1 MKRMKKILRLG
12 KKANDRQSPSL
23 NEVPVACASAPGAI
37 CSGGYNLEIRDLS
50 KLHRA
55 AAEGDLGEVRNLLRK
70 HSLNERDKA
79 GRTPLHFACANGH
92 TEMVTYLV
100 DNRCKLD
107 SCDKEK
113 RSPLMKAVECQQEFC
128 AVYLLEHG
136 ADPNLKDIDKN
147 TALHF
152 AASNSNVYLAKYL
165 LEKNAD
171 MEAQNKDGCTPL
183 IVAVAENNQDMVEFL
198 LEQKAS
204 LDATD
209 KVGRTPLLIA
219 ASNNKHDLMQV
230 LLLHGSNVDH
240 RDKSGWSTKDYAVA
254 SEDSTFKKLVAKYS
268 NEKDREEGSFDGQKV
283 LSILSSPEKDRD
295 TGITL
300 GAPAKNKEVL
310 DNHSSGYSISNSD
323 KTDDDNWLSSEEEEL
338 GFSPKKP
345 EKPGLAQLMKV
356 RLDFLKKLDEKE
368 CTSRI
373 ESLASSQQNKA
384 DYEHEECNEPLP
396 KPVLQVKT
404 FPHSVHSSP
413 GSFSKCSQR
422 TLHSKQER
430 PSKEEE
436 GGEQDIANKKTIVC
450 RQSSNISP
458 KAKSTLSD
466 DKQEEKYTDSPWD
479 SECTSE
485 SPRKSTISS
494 LPTSPAKTGIHRQ
507 SIIEE
512 PFNGKKGLQQKI
524 TEENLVC
531 ESPAPV
537 VKEATT
543 EKQKSDLMEEL
554 GLDEADDIEDT
565 SDWDSPSISL
575 KSSPCVKPADRFP
588 QHLNVAPEISIPV
601 KEDSEQQ
608 YIKLKTTEEVKNKSK
623 EKCLSNTSSS
633 VGKATHE
640 KQTKT
645 EMEYTDDE
653 DVTEALAQS
662 EEGHN
667 DCNHLDS
674 ILWEEKYEKMW
685 VANEKKEVKANFKSI
700 TAELKE
706 KFGEIKVYE
715 KASSTPSRATSQDD
729 FRSAVE
735 GIKETSLQLPN
746 TKVDIQ
752 GKVDIEDVTSA
763 VAERELNT
771 DDWNTNKNLL
781 SNNAYGTKVNTSE
794 ERNNSI
800 IQLNA
805 NVGTRAAEKSVEYS
819 LQSHGDITKDTA
831 FKTIDANQPITPNN
845 LYKHISVTKNPK
857 EDHFNNSIN
866 SSKGTDIESG
876 NKAKNHKQVC
886 DLGEELEGDV
896 ARFKNQVGILN
907 SAFLALKKERNQL
920 QKELEDEKIKK
931 ELESEDKK
939 IANADMLAVNEDEKN
954 EIQHITAENV
964 SPADKKE
971 AICPGYPAKT
981 VNRKNKLY
989 RTLNMSND
997 LDDSTPSS
1005 DSTTEDIESVSSIH
1019 KEAIMLIEELSLD
1032 CKDSVNV
1039 LKIQNVFHGY
1049 EQLIE
1054 HEKERFSQL
1063 LGKVKEFEN
1072 ERNEWQKNLEDLK
1085 EIKST
1090 LEHQKVQYETEITD
1104 LRFCL
1109 KEEEEKRIGADI
1121 LLEKSQEQLKKQ
1133 YEQYST
1139 QMKQTQQL
1147 ELMLRSKE
1155 MELKTL
1161 TNHLKQVEEE
1171 RNETQTQLCRE
1182 QNARA
1187 MQEDI
1192 LNAQFLRQ
1200 KELEEESKKMVD
1212 HHDHEK
1218 ELLHRNQMLQDEL
1231 AVLKSEV
1238 DRIKIQHEED
1248 ERKYL
1253 EEIESLKEKNR
1264 ELKLNEDTLTQTVL
1278 QYSGQINVSK
1288 TEAAMI
1294 ASQLEHFEENKEKS
1308 EIELDSLHSRLS
1320 SALQELDRCQ
1330 VSKSDLE
1337 RLRQRERDEWL
1348 RLKDKLNHDVCTV
1361 RETNSGL
1368 SQQLGKAESK
1378 ANNLE
1383 NELHHA
1389 IHSLREK
1396 NLLLESIER
1405 ELNQSQRQAKE
1416 LENAQQAAKDQIST
1430 YEIKDKSMQERLA
1443 QVQSENLLLRQQL
1456 EDFQNKGII
1465 KEKAVTDAQNKFSD
1479 IFNKLRGDHEKQVQM
1494 MKERCE
1500 ELIAKCNS
1508 LQDQVIKYESE
1519 QIDRESTTRQLQ
1531 QELADSLKT
1540 KCMTEAS
1547 LEVSTRH
1554 RIDLEED
1561 KQQLQKEIERMK
1573 CKLQDSE
1580 EQNIRCE
1587 RSIHEL
1593 RHALD
1598 SKEREASTASQK
1610 LQDLLVASSRTNNS
1624 IQELEGHIQRL
1635 EIENAR
1641 LEATTKHQNDRIE
1654 ILQNDQQ
1661 GSFSVQNHLEKT
1673 ITSLQAGKTTIE
1685 EQLSH
1690 QFENEKK
1697 KVNKALE
1704 LKRSLEKQLHQ
1715 EMKRNSEL
1723 QKEYHGIKK
1732 VLKATENKLKHF
1744 ETGESSS
1751 QIRLHGEIKTKYS
1764 EINNEVGELRKK
1776 VDELSR
1782 QFEAESTRR
1791 TQLESTNC
1799 ELCKRHEKLE
1809 GSKLQLEEEV
1819 ANLKRQLQNNL
1830 TDRSQLEQ
1838 YRREV
1843 EERAKQEIRQK
1854 LEEVNFF
1861 LRTQAASQETLEQ
1874 MRSTST
1880 ASLRNQLENRI
1891 KELESELAKFK
1902 DSHQDTVLQTK
1913 LTHTELE
1920 KYKGLYL
1927 EEVKIR
1933 KSLEN
1938 KLDRANAKLSEA
1950 NTQLYHEIH
1959 RNTPLLANS
1968 LISGSFPSSPV
1979 LETVQMGNLG
1989 NNLSLNKSL
1998 NFGGGFLNTPRT
2010 GLASKNSVEAY
2021 LVKMR
2026 MELEKSITKELN
2038 EANAELDAG
2047 TAIFS
2052 SIGSVDIDQD
2062 PVSKAKQEYLDVL
2075 KKNYML

>member
-623 EKCLSNTSSS
+623 
-633 VGKATHE
+633 
-640 KQTKT
+640 
-645 EMEYTDDE
+645 
-653 DVTEALAQS
+653 
-662 EEGHN
+662 
-667 DCNHLDS
+667 
-674 ILWEEKYEKMW
+674 
-685 VANEKKEVKANFKSI
+685 
-700 TAELKE
+700 
-706 KFGEIKVYE
+706 
-715 KASSTPSRATSQDD
+715 
-729 FRSAVE
+729 
-735 GIKETSLQLPN
+735 
-746 TKVDIQ
+746 
-752 GKVDIEDVTSA
+752 
-763 VAERELNT
+763 
-771 DDWNTNKNLL
+771 
-781 SNNAYGTKVNTSE
+781 
-794 ERNNSI
+794 
-800 IQLNA
+800 
-805 NVGTRAAEKSVEYS
+805 
-819 LQSHGDITKDTA
+819 
-831 FKTIDANQPITPNN
+831 
-845 LYKHISVTKNPK
+845 
-857 EDHFNNSIN
+857 
-866 SSKGTDIESG
+866 
-876 NKAKNHKQVC
+876 
-886 DLGEELEGDV
+886 
-896 ARFKNQVGILN
+896 
-907 SAFLALKKERNQL
+907 
-920 QKELEDEKIKK
+920 LEDEKIKK

>member
-623 EKCLSNTSSS
+623 
-633 VGKATHE
+633 
-640 KQTKT
+640 
-645 EMEYTDDE
+645 
-653 DVTEALAQS
+653 
-662 EEGHN
+662 
-667 DCNHLDS
+667 
-674 ILWEEKYEKMW
+674 
-685 VANEKKEVKANFKSI
+685 
-700 TAELKE
+700 
-706 KFGEIKVYE
+706 
-715 KASSTPSRATSQDD
+715 
-729 FRSAVE
+729 
-735 GIKETSLQLPN
+735 
-746 TKVDIQ
+746 
-752 GKVDIEDVTSA
+752 
-763 VAERELNT
+763 
-771 DDWNTNKNLL
+771 
-781 SNNAYGTKVNTSE
+781 
-794 ERNNSI
+794 
-800 IQLNA
+800 
-805 NVGTRAAEKSVEYS
+805 
-819 LQSHGDITKDTA
+819 
-831 FKTIDANQPITPNN
+831 
-845 LYKHISVTKNPK
+845 
-857 EDHFNNSIN
+857 
-866 SSKGTDIESG
+866 
-876 NKAKNHKQVC
+876 
-886 DLGEELEGDV
+886 
-896 ARFKNQVGILN
+896 
-907 SAFLALKKERNQL
+907 
-920 QKELEDEKIKK
+920 LEDEKIKK

-1200 KELEEESKKMVD
+1200 KELEEESKKVATKHSEMVD